1 MLLGVAFFSFIMGN
15 FVTISDKQSR
25 KMSVYQMKHTIMITQ
40 ASVLAIYSFVN
51 QRHKTANSKEFV
63 CSPGVTAVQPALQP
77 SLVLLASVWK
87 NISMTLL
94 VLLMLAGREE
104 PQAFPNKVVPS
115 PSVILTKSHGQV
127 VMLPQSRTSKWVNS
141 SSNIFP
147 IFTSIVC
154 VFSKLFE

>member
-1 MLLGVAFFSFIMGN
+1 MQRCTLIGLVRS
-15 FVTISDKQSR
+15 VSQSDKQSR
-25 KMSVYQMKHTIMITQ
+25 RMSVCQMKHTTMITK

-63 CSPGVTAVQPALQP
+63 CSPGVTALQLALQP
-77 SLVLLASVWK
+77 SLVLLASVLK

-115 PSVILTKSHGQV
+115 PSVILSLSLQPSVLNAVNCKSITSPSSTCIV
-127 VMLPQSRTSKWVNS
+127 AVLPQLSG
-141 SSNIFP
+141 
-147 IFTSIVC
+147 
-154 VFSKLFE
+154 